1 MSPQA
6 GDAGYAAI
14 DALVALMILA
24 SVLVCAVSAI
34 HTSRTAAE
42 MAFQTRQANELSGY
56 LLETSPTTPGQ
67 TSGEAAG
74 FSWTRVV
81 AEPVNTFGP
90 SAICERHVVLKEL
103 RDKRV
108 FEAWS
113 NAVCPAA
120 VNI

>member
-1 MSPQA
+1 
-6 GDAGYAAI
+6 
-14 DALVALMILA
+14 MILA
-24 SVLVCAVSAI
+24 SVLVCAVSAV
-34 HTSRTAAE
+34 HTSRTAADI
-42 MAFQTRQANELSGY
+42 ALQTRQANELTGY
-56 LLETSPTTPGQ
+56 LLETSPTSPGQ
-67 TSGEAAG
+67 TSGEAGG

-90 SAICERHVVLKEL
+90 SAICERRVVLTEL

-120 VNI
+120 VDI